1 MKKNFFYAGGLSLLL
16 WGMAACSGQGKADKA
31 AVVADS
37 VVVKTDSVA
46 ADSTGYI
53 VKVGESAPDFTITLT
68 DGKQMKLSE
77 LRGKVVMLQFTA
89 SWCGVCRKEMPFIE
103 KDIWLIGIDRDEPLD
118 KVIAFGKSV
127 GVTYPLGLDP
137 GADIFAKYALRE
149 SGITRNVLIDREGKI
164 VKLTRLYNEEE
175 FASLVDQIDEML
187 KK

>member
-1 MKKNFFYAGGLSLLL
+1 MQVVCHCFFGVWQHVPDKEKRIKQLLL
-16 WGMAACSGQGKADKA
+16 RIVGR
-31 AVVADS
+31 
-37 VVVKTDSVA
+37 KTDSVA

-53 VKVGESAPDFTITLT
+53 VKVGEPAPDFTITLT

-103 KDIWLIGIDRDEPLD
+103 KDIWLKHKNNPEFALIGIDRDEPLD

-149 SGITRNVLIDREGKI
+149 SGITRNVLIDREGKYCEADTFI
-164 VKLTRLYNEEE
+164 
-175 FASLVDQIDEML
+175 
-187 KK
+187 